1 MGQEERGVPEA
12 PALGAGQ
19 REQGIGRFLARERSL
34 RGISLD
40 ELAELT
46 KIPRRSLERLE
57 SGAFD
62 AHRDGFARGFV
73 RTVAEALGL
82 DPDQAVMRLMNEPPA
97 DEAGARAGAGLSL
110 PPPALRLAAAAA
122 LLLAALLGWWVFAGG
137 RGAAPE
143 PAESDVL
150 LRRDAVRDLV
160 RERAAGAEAAGRGP
174 GGAAAASAGEAEPP
188 ASPEP
193 VDAAGPEPGPGD
205 PPVPARDP
213 AAPR

>member
-1 MGQEERGVPEA
+1 MGQEERGVLEA

-40 ELAELT
+40 ELAALT

-62 AHRDGFARGFV
+62 DHPDGFARGFV

-82 DPDQAVMRLMNEPPA
+82 DPDQAVMRLMNEPDA
-97 DEAGARAGAGLSL
+97 DEAEPRARAALRPAL
-110 PPPALRLAAAAA
+110 PALRLAAAAA
-122 LLLAALLGWWVFAGG
+122 LLLLALLAWWVFAGG
-137 RGAAPE
+137 RGGAPQ
-143 PAESDVL
+143 PAGSDVL

-160 RERAAGAEAAGRGP
+160 RERAAGPQAAEEP
-174 GGAAAASAGEAEPP
+174 AAAPAP
-188 ASPEP
+188 ASPVAP
-193 VDAAGPEPGPGD
+193 APEPE
-205 PPVPARDP
+205 
-213 AAPR
+213 APR

>member
-82 DPDQAVMRLMNEPPA
+82 DPDQAVMRLMNEPDA
-97 DEAGARAGAGLSL
+97 DEAEPRARAALRPAL
-110 PPPALRLAAAAA
+110 PALRLAAAAA
-122 LLLAALLGWWVFAGG
+122 LLLLALLAWWVFAGG
-137 RGAAPE
+137 RGGAPQ
-143 PAESDVL
+143 PAGSDVL

-160 RERAAGAEAAGRGP
+160 RERAAGPQAAEEP
-174 GGAAAASAGEAEPP
+174 AAAPAP
-188 ASPEP
+188 ASPVAP
-193 VDAAGPEPGPGD
+193 APEPE
-205 PPVPARDP
+205 
-213 AAPR
+213 APR